1 MEEHSKKA
9 PTEQSAGAFGSHWS
23 LKNLMWPLASP
34 PDLPGYSAAC
44 PAITPTLGNGLA
56 AEQLRCS
63 LGSPSIL
70 GGTHLTMRPYD
81 TLANSWIISLSLT
94 TQRNTTNRLRI

>member
-23 LKNLMWPLASP
+23 LKNLMWSLASP
-34 PDLPGYSAAC
+34 RDVPDYGAAC
-44 PAITPTLGNGLA
+44 PFAIPTLDYGLA

-63 LGSPSIL
+63 LGSP
-70 GGTHLTMRPYD
+70 YD
-81 TLANSWIISLSLT
+81 SWWDASYDAPLQFLKMP
-94 TQRNTTNRLRI
+94 NP

>member
-23 LKNLMWPLASP
+23 LKNLMWSLASP
-34 PDLPGYSAAC
+34 LDQPGYSAAC

-56 AEQLRCS
+56 AEQLREAPTTGIV
-63 LGSPSIL
+63 L
-70 GGTHLTMRPYD
+70 HPYD
-81 TLANSWIISLSLT
+81 TFANSWI
-94 TQRNTTNRLRI
+94 TNRFPRQHG